1 MKGRGQQL
9 EQTAVLEKTEGFL
22 NMPSCLPISSPSVN
36 SYLKEEPYVQRQ
48 PPKGSSA

>member
-22 NMPSCLPISSPSVN
+22 NRPSCLPISSPPVS
-36 SYLKEEPYVQRQ
+36 SYLKEPYVQRQ
-48 PPKGSSA
+48 PLKGSFA